1 MKCLIGVHLKT
12 LLSIWNHLKASP
24 FHPTMTSGEG
34 TSTSLSTSSQVA
46 AFCDSSDDD
55 FLGIDLMNLDF
66 TVSSAL
72 SDWNVNKNEKSK
84 DIPCKFHDGFSGS
97 CWKGSNCPYGHE
109 TFSGEKFAQGI
120 LNKHDNFSSQN

>member
-72 SDWNVNKNEKSK
+72 SDWNVNKNEKASFTMDFQVAVGK
-84 DIPCKFHDGFSGS
+84 ARIAL
-97 CWKGSNCPYGHE
+97 
-109 TFSGEKFAQGI
+109 TAM
-120 LNKHDNFSSQN
+120 KHFLVKNSLKVF